1 MSSGFDA
8 RRFFSYFFILAI
20 ALVFVLQFGPG
31 SRGCNAPLTPSVRDA
46 AAKVNGKEI
55 PLVDFRRAYATQLE
69 ALRQRGGGD
78 LPEALARQLGI
89 PGRVLDQLITSELVE
104 QAADREGVTV
114 SDTELRDYLRKDPSF
129 QKDGAF
135 DYGTYAEVLQSYLRK
150 TPTDYEAGLRR
161 RLSAGRLMALVGETA
176 EVSDDELRSR
186 FLRDGDTVALSLVRF
201 DPASYAEHIKQP
213 TAAEITSW
221 EKAHGADIAAYY
233 EQNKRDYSKGEQAR
247 ARHILV
253 RMARDAS
260 DAEKTAAHDKAVAL
274 RKEIQGGKDFGEV
287 ARASSD
293 DTGSKAQGGELG
305 WNERGG
311 WVPAFSHAAFNLK
324 IGEISEPVL
333 TPFGWHIIQVEERKP
348 AEEKPLASVSHDI
361 AAILLR
367 RERARALAEAEAKKA
382 LAALQKGRPLAT
394 QYPPA
399 KKDEGD
405 QPEAVAEKLQAVDT
419 GNFAKTAGSIPRVG
433 PAPELQQAAFS
444 ADRPGALPAVYRAG
458 DALVVASVTDRQKAD
473 DTTFRAKK
481 VQLREE
487 ALRQR
492 QDEVRESYVAALR
505 KQANII
511 RNESLV
517 APTEG

>member
-31 SRGCNAPLTPSVRDA
+31 SRGCSAPLTPTVRDA

-55 PLVDFRRAYATQLE
+55 PLIDFRRAYATQLE

-78 LPEALARQLGI
+78 LPEALARQFGI

-114 SDTELRDYLRKDPSF
+114 SDTELRDFLRKDPSF

-135 DYGTYAEVLQSYLRK
+135 DYATYSEVLQNYLRK

-161 RLSAGRLMALVGETA
+161 RLAAGRLMALVGETA

-186 FLRDGDTVALSLVRF
+186 FLREGDTVALSLVRF
-201 DPASYAEHIKQP
+201 DPASYADRIQQP
-213 TAAEITSW
+213 TPAELAAW
-221 EKAHGADIAAYY
+221 EKVHGADIAAYY
-233 EQNKRDYSKGEQAR
+233 EQNKREFSKGEQAR

-253 RMARDAS
+253 RVARGAS
-260 DAEKTAAHDKAVAL
+260 EAEKTAAHDKAEAL
-274 RKEIQGGKDFGEV
+274 RKEIQGGKNFAEV
-287 ARASSD
+287 AQASSD

-305 WNERGG
+305 WNERSA
-311 WVPAFSHAAFNLK
+311 WVPAFSQAAFNLK

-361 AAILLR
+361 AAILLK
-367 RERARALAEAEAKKA
+367 RERARALAEADAKKA
-382 LAALQKGRPLAT
+382 LAALQKGTALAT
-394 QYPPA
+394 QYPA
-399 KKDEGD
+399 RKEEGD
-405 QPEAVAEKLQAVDT
+405 QAQEVGEKPQAIDT
-419 GNFAKTAGSIPRVG
+419 GNFARTAGSIPRVG

-444 ADRPGALPAVYRAG
+444 ADHPGALPAVYRAG
-458 DALVVASVTDRQKAD
+458 DAFVVASVTDRQKPD
-473 DTTFRAKK
+473 ETTFQARK
-481 VQLREE
+481 VQLRQE